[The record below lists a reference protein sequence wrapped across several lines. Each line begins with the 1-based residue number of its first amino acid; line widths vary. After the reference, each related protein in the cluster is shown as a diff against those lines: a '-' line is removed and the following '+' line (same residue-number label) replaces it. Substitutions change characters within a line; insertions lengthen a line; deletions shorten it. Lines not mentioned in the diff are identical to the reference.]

1 MSRLR
6 ADLLLLV
13 AALIWGLAFYF
24 QKTAMSHIGPWL
36 FTAVRAVIATL
47 VLIPFALREAAME
60 RGPLAPMVPISLLG
74 GFAFLLGG
82 GLQQAGIV
90 DATIVN
96 AGLLT
101 ALYVPLTPLVAWMWG
116 GTRPSRIIWLAAI
129 LCFCGAWALG
139 GGSLGQ
145 MSQGD
150 MVIALSAVAWAV
162 HIVIT
167 GKAGI
172 HARPL
177 TYTCIQ
183 FAVVAMCALGLAF
196 LLETVSLPAILS
208 VWPSLLYVGVLS
220 SAVTFGIMAVALR
233 YAQPSETAVLLSLET
248 VFAALAGYVLLGE
261 RLTPLGWFG
270 AALIFC
276 SALGSQLYLA
286 SRHKAEDV

>member
-6 ADLLLLV
+6 ADLLLLG

-24 QKTAMSHIGPWL
+24 QKTAMDHIGPWL
-36 FTAVRAVIATL
+36 FTAIRAAIATVVL
-47 VLIPFALREAAME
+47 VPFALREEAIQ
-60 RGPLAPMVPISLLG
+60 RGPLAPMIPISLLG
-74 GFAFLLGG
+74 GLAFLLGG
-82 GLQQAGIV
+82 GFQQAGIV

-101 ALYVPLTPLVAWMWG
+101 ALYVPLTPLVSWLWG
-116 GTRPSRIIWLAAI
+116 GARPSGIIWLAAVS
-129 LCFCGAWALG
+129 CFCGAGALG
-139 GGSLGQ
+139 GGSLGR
-145 MSQGD
+145 MSHGD
-150 MVIALSAVAWAV
+150 SVIALSAIAWAV
-162 HIVIT
+162 HLVIT
-167 GKAGI
+167 GKAAI
-172 HARPL
+172 HGRPL

-183 FAVVAMCALGLAF
+183 FAVVAVCALALA
-196 LLETVSLPAILS
+196 LVLETVSVPAIVS
-208 VWPSLLYVGVLS
+208 AWPSLLYVGVLS
-220 SAVTFGIMAVALR
+220 SAVTFGIMAIALR

-286 SRHKAEDV
+286 SRHSAQ